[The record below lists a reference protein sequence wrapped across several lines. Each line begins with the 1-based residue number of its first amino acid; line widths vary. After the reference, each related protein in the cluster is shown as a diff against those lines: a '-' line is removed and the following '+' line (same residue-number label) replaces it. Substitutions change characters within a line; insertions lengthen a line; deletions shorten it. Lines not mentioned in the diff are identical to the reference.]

1 MRACVSGCVCGYAQL
16 RVNARALNGER
27 GEVRGRLCA
36 SAQVRDALCA
46 KSIVSPAS
54 TRVRIVTG
62 CGCGSETGNFSL
74 LRRNFSWGEVHE
86 YGMPRT
92 KDFALRTNPGWA
104 LIQILRSSTTLR
116 LKCVRVYVRVVMQ
129 KGVREREKEIE
140 R

>member
-1 MRACVSGCVCGYAQL
+1 M
-16 RVNARALNGER
+16 
-27 GEVRGRLCA
+27 LCA
-36 SAQVRDALCA
+36 RSQSCL
-46 KSIVSPAS
+46 
-54 TRVRIVTG
+54 RIVTG

-116 LKCVRVYVRVVMQ
+116 LQCVRVYVRVVMQ
-129 KGVREREKEIE
+129 KGVREREKERGKHGE
-140 R
+140 RVCEAGAREARQMCVMTFPAGRCLEGETSAPGWSATLATR